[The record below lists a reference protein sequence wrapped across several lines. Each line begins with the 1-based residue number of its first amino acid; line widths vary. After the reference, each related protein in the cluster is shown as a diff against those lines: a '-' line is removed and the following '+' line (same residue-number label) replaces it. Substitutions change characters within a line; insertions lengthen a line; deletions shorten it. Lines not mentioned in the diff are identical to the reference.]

1 MRRLL
6 STLALAALLPL
17 ANPLPSLAQAVPP
30 GMASLVADRVQILG
44 DGLIVAQ
51 GNVAV
56 LYGDARLTASR
67 ITYDR
72 AADSLQIEGPLT
84 LAQGDSILLLADA
97 AQLSTDLREGL
108 MTSAR
113 VGHAIERLAPFCI
126 DRIALPG
133 VTFVNGVDD
142 AVSVTVVGGDTATGR
157 LYDSGVG
164 LRYKDVV
171 TAFQRR
177 RLLHDNSRC
186 GHRQRY
192 RAGNRG
198 AGGRRIPGNLLLSGG
213 DCRASRCLHGVGQ
226 LRPGHR

>member
-113 VGHAIERLAPFCI
+113 VGHATFFSSERTS
-126 DRIALPG
+126 RTNWPG
-133 VTFVNGVDD
+133 LVRSSAAAG
-142 AVSVTVVGGDTATGR
+142 SR
-157 LYDSGVG
+157 
-164 LRYKDVV
+164 
-171 TAFQRR
+171 RR
-177 RLLHDNSRC
+177 RLSSPPPAPFSVTRLPLPEPPP
-186 GHRQRY
+186 
-192 RAGNRG
+192 AVLVLRG
-198 AGGRRIPGNLLLSGG
+198 LVSTI
-213 DCRASRCLHGVGQ
+213 
-226 LRPGHR
+226 